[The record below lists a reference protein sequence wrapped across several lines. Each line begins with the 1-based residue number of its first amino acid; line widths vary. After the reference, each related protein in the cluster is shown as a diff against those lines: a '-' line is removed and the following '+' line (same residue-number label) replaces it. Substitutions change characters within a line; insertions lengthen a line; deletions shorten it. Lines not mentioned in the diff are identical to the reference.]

1 MKSNLAIRL
10 IMDTENNKAY
20 LSIEGKIEDATDK
33 DKIKLR
39 ETLTNALSQV
49 IGIDTSSQEIS
60 PEIVNDF
67 EPAPSETPDFI
78 KQELES
84 KHEEVE
90 PVTQEPIEEQENN
103 SLQPEA
109 EKPMKEPEELMEE
122 FSGKGEVKLTFPAK
136 YKGLTPY
143 QVLSQNGESGYSE
156 LEKIIPVL
164 EKNKEKYPK
173 NIAVLKEIR
182 EALEDYII
190 LKEKLNST
198 SDEGLHVNNFDKIVA
213 EIKAMGDEVVTAVE
227 RLCRSRGTSLQAI
240 INSRDE
246 AELLS
251 VYKVVMKIKNEMEES
266 IK

>member
-1 MKSNLAIRL
+1 M
-10 IMDTENNKAY
+10 
-20 LSIEGKIEDATDK
+20 
-33 DKIKLR
+33 
-39 ETLTNALSQV
+39 
-49 IGIDTSSQEIS
+49 
-60 PEIVNDF
+60 
-67 EPAPSETPDFI
+67 
-78 KQELES
+78 
-84 KHEEVE
+84 
-90 PVTQEPIEEQENN
+90 
-103 SLQPEA
+103 
-109 EKPMKEPEELMEE
+109 
-122 FSGKGEVKLTFPAK
+122 KLTFPAK

-143 QVLSQNGESGYSE
+143 QVLSQNGKADIAN
-156 LEKIIPVL
+156 L
-164 EKNKEKYPK
+164 KNHTCSREEQGKYPK

>member
-1 MKSNLAIRL
+1 MI
-10 IMDTENNKAY
+10 
-20 LSIEGKIEDATDK
+20 LSLPKRNTG
-33 DKIKLR
+33 
-39 ETLTNALSQV
+39 
-49 IGIDTSSQEIS
+49 
-60 PEIVNDF
+60 F
-67 EPAPSETPDFI
+67 Y
-78 KQELES
+78 KQEES

-90 PVTQEPIEEQENN
+90 PVQEPIEEQENN
-103 SLQPEA
+103 SSTRGRETH
-109 EKPMKEPEELMEE
+109 EPEELMEE

-143 QVLSQNGESGYSE
+143 QVLSQNGEGGYSE